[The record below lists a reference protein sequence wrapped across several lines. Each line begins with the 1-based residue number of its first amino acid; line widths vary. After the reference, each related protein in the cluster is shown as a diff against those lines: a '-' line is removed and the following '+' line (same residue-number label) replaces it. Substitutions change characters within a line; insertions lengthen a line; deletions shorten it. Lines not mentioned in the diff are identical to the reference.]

1 MYKRILVAT
10 DGSAL
15 AAKGLDH
22 AIELARLLGAS
33 LVVLTVTPPWTP
45 VGVEGTVGW
54 TYDPVDEYDT
64 ASAEAARQILT
75 AATARAEAA
84 GITATSVHL
93 PGKYPADGIVEV
105 AQQQGCDMI
114 VMASHGRRGLG
125 RLVLGSQT
133 TSVVTHA
140 KVPVLVVR

>member
-1 MYKRILVAT
+1 MYRRILVAT
-10 DGSAL
+10 DGSDL
-15 AAKGLDH
+15 ASKGLDH
-22 AIELARLLGAS
+22 AIELARQLSAE

-45 VGVEGTVGW
+45 IGVEGTVGW

-64 ASAEAARQILT
+64 ASAEAARQIL
-75 AATARAEAA
+75 AAAVAKAA
-84 GITATSVHL
+84 ASGIAATSVHL

-105 AQQQGCDMI
+105 AQQQACDMI

>member
-1 MYKRILVAT
+1 MYRRILVAT
-10 DGSAL
+10 DGSEL
-15 AAKGLDH
+15 AAKGLNH
-22 AIELARLLGAS
+22 AIELARALGS
-33 LVVLTVTPPWTP
+33 ELVVLTVTPPWTP

-64 ASAEAARQILT
+64 ASAEAARQIL
-75 AATARAEAA
+75 ADAVAKA
-84 GITATSVHL
+84 GAGSVQATSVHL

-105 AQQQGCDMI
+105 ADQQGCDLI

-133 TSVVTHA
+133 MSVVTHA
-140 KVPVLVVR
+140 KMPVLVVR

>member
-1 MYKRILVAT
+1 MYRRILVAT
-10 DGSAL
+10 DGSDL
-15 AAKGLDH
+15 ASKGLDH
-22 AIELARLLGAS
+22 AIELARQLSAE

-45 VGVEGTVGW
+45 IGVEGTVGW

-64 ASAEAARQILT
+64 ASAEAARQIL
-75 AATARAEAA
+75 AAAVAKASA
-84 GITATSVHL
+84 SGIAATSVHL
-93 PGKYPADGIVEV
+93 PGRYPADGIVEV
-105 AQQQGCDMI
+105 AQQQACDMI